1 MPTFFRNGSRTIL
14 GQFNLMPV
22 GSNPIAKFD
31 NIISLVEQHQP
42 YSLLVHEAI
51 TEDDPLILNYHSH
64 APDQPYCVSLCKEV
78 IDITHQGN
86 HSQLVELAHIKE
98 VGSDEASCY
107 PLMSVFAQR
116 LRKYYHLDYLP
127 EIYLNGLPFNL
138 PPPAVS

>member
-1 MPTFFRNGSRTIL
+1 MPTFFRIGHRTIL

-31 NIISLVEQHQP
+31 DIISLIEQHQP

-51 TEDDPLILNYHSH
+51 IADDPLILNYHSH
-64 APDQPYCVSLCKEV
+64 SAGQPYCVSLCIEV

-98 VGSDEASCY
+98 IGSDEASCY

>member
-1 MPTFFRNGSRTIL
+1 MPTFFRSGHRTIP

-51 TEDDPLILNYHSH
+51 IEDDPLILNYHSH
-64 APDQPYCVSLCKEV
+64 SPGQPYCVSLCKEV

>member
-1 MPTFFRNGSRTIL
+1 MPTFFRKGRRAIL
-14 GQFNLMPV
+14 GQCNLMPV

-31 NIISLVEQHQP
+31 DIISLVEQHQP
-42 YSLLVHEAI
+42 YSLRVHEAI
-51 TEDDPLILNYHSH
+51 IEDEPLILNYHSH
-64 APDQPYCVSLCKEV
+64 SPGQPYCVRLCKEV
-78 IDITHQGN
+78 IVITHQGN

-98 VGSDEASCY
+98 VGPDEASCY

>member
-1 MPTFFRNGSRTIL
+1 MPPLFRSGHRAIL
-14 GQFNLMPV
+14 GQCKLMPG

-31 NIISLVEQHQP
+31 DIISLVEQHHT
-42 YSLLVHEAI
+42 YSLLVHEALI
-51 TEDDPLILNYHSH
+51 EDDPLILNYHSH
-64 APDQPYCVSLCKEV
+64 SPGEPYCVSLCKEV
-78 IDITHQGN
+78 IDITHQGD
-86 HSQLVELAHIKE
+86 HLQLVELAHIKE

-138 PPPAVS
+138 PPSAVS